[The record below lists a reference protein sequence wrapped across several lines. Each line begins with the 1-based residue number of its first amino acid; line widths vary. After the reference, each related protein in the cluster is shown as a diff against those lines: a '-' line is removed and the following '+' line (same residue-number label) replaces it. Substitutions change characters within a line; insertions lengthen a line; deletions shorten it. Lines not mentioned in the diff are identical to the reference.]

1 MGVIASGEG
10 DWERDLFFTLCS
22 FVPFGTKVFN
32 YVPVLSIQC
41 SKQQADYKLCH
52 LISEEIK
59 YYLYYQYQ
67 VDNRVYLWVMGLWM
81 TFLSFL
87 KKLSVFSQS
96 SSVNMYFF

>member
-41 SKQQADYKLCH
+41 SKQITNYH

-59 YYLYYQYQ
+59 YHLYYQCQ
-67 VDNRVYLWVMGLWM
+67 VDNHVYLWVMGLWM
-81 TFLSFL
+81 TFLSFK